1 MLSKIK
7 AAQLQARKNR
17 DAVTASLLTTLIGE
31 AEMVGK
37 NANRVTTDDEVI
49 AVIQKFI
56 KNINETIGALS
67 DSGALAS
74 ANATQA
80 RIKVLQAERA
90 ELETF
95 LPKQLTAEELAD
107 HVHAI
112 IAGLLGVKS
121 TINVGDVMGVLK
133 NRFAGQYDGKMAS
146 MIVKNLVSTL
156 T

>member
-37 NANRVTTDDEVI
+37 NANRVTTNDEVL
-49 AVIQKFI
+49 AVIQKFV
-56 KNINETIGALS
+56 KNIDETVSALS
-67 DSGALAS
+67 TPKMALVTS
-74 ANATQA
+74 SEA
-80 RIKVLQAERA
+80 RIQDLKAERSV
-90 ELETF
+90 LEQF
-95 LPKQLTAEELAD
+95 LPSQLTADELTD

>member
-17 DAVTASLLTTLIGE
+17 DAVTSSLLTTLIGE

-56 KNINETIGALS
+56 KNINETVAALS
-67 DSGALAS
+67 AQPAI
-74 ANATQA
+74 ATGD
-80 RIKVLQAERA
+80 RLKVLQAERA

-95 LPKQLTAEELAD
+95 LPKQLTADELTD
-107 HVHAI
+107 QVHAI
-112 IAGLLGVKS
+112 IAGLLGMKS

-133 NRFAGQYDGKMAS
+133 NRFAGRYDGKMAS
-146 MIVKNLVSTL
+146 TIVKNLVSTL

>member
-37 NANRVTTDDEVI
+37 NANRATTDDEVI

-56 KNINETIGALS
+56 KNINETVSALS
-67 DSGALAS
+67 AQPATAS
-74 ANATQA
+74 TIATQA
-80 RIKVLQAERA
+80 RIEVLQAERV
-90 ELETF
+90 ELEQF
-95 LPKQLTAEELAD
+95 LPSQLSADELTG

-112 IAGLLGVKS
+112 IAGLLGMKS

-133 NRFAGQYDGKMAS
+133 NRFAGRYDGKMAS
-146 MIVKNLVSTL
+146 TIVKNLVSTL